1 MFHSGERAKNAD
13 EKLLIKSAVCIIIS
27 LKMYV
32 FTMQVPCRTKSACI
46 CWERQSCRTKQHN
59 TFTGYG
65 TKDYMI
71 RRKTMKLILAIVND
85 DDAAVVSGAL
95 TKAKL
100 SATKLATTG
109 GYLKAG
115 NTTFIIGVENEQ
127 DMAIEIIGN
136 NARKRTQ
143 IIQDPSPYGTVNT
156 MAMPLEITVGG
167 ATVFVLDVESFHK
180 L

>member
-1 MFHSGERAKNAD
+1 M
-13 EKLLIKSAVCIIIS
+13 
-27 LKMYV
+27 KM
-32 FTMQVPCRTKSACI
+32 
-46 CWERQSCRTKQHN
+46 
-59 TFTGYG
+59 
-65 TKDYMI
+65 
-71 RRKTMKLILAIVND
+71 LLAIVHNE
-85 DDAAVVSGAL
+85 DAPLLINELNEKKYFV
-95 TKAKL
+95 
-100 SATKLATTG
+100 TKLATTG

-127 DMAIEIIGN
+127 VDMAIEIIGN